1 MTSTTP
7 ANPETSTSTARPGS
21 PTNPP
26 TATTA
31 APSTASADAAASTGF
46 TGSTGSAA
54 SARSTGPTGFREKLL
69 TVAPPIEVAGR
80 WIKRYHVTADPAGIA
95 PEVEEAAYALLPALL
110 PEPDGTPPASFVVL
124 HRGGDDGA
132 YLNAYSWV
140 WDNVLHF
147 RGAAAGQPVLGCPDR
162 DPTHFGTLAMPWI
175 GCVWELPPILHE
187 RDAWVRHLL
196 SPTAPDLAGY
206 LADSL
211 SGGTTGDR
219 S

>member
-1 MTSTTP
+1 MTSTPP
-7 ANPETSTSTARPGS
+7 AHSAHSPSSSDSPDSMSFPGS
-21 PTNPP
+21 PVSKSP
-26 TATTA
+26 
-31 APSTASADAAASTGF
+31 AS
-46 TGSTGSAA
+46 SA
-54 SARSTGPTGFREKLL
+54 GFREKLL
-69 TVAPPIEVAGR
+69 TVLPPIEVAGR

-95 PEVEEAAYALLPALL
+95 PEVERAAYAVLPTLL
-110 PEPDGTPPASFVVL
+110 PEPDGTPPATFVVL

-147 RGAAAGQPVLGCPDR
+147 RSAVAGQPVLGCPDR
-162 DPTHFGTLAMPWI
+162 DPTHFGTLALPWI

-196 SPTAPDLAGY
+196 APAGPDLDAY

-211 SGGTTGDR
+211 PGGTTGDR
-219 S
+219 A